1 MMGTPVLDAV
11 VVVVCATVVCG
22 VIAATMKALAIS
34 MAMTV
39 LRGCRRV
46 RFMGY
51 L

>member
-1 MMGTPVLDAV
+1 MTGTPVLDVV
-11 VVVVCATVVCG
+11 VVVVCATAVGG
-22 VIAATMKALAIS
+22 VIAATMKALAMS
-34 MAMTV
+34 VARSV